1 VNIRVLKILSEME
14 RGMRINSWNGMKV
27 VESLWNG
34 MIENHYGME
43 WDSNFQDF
51 GPLMNVL
58 NLLVISI
65 RLIKFY

>member
-1 VNIRVLKILSEME
+1 
-14 RGMRINSWNGMKV
+14 MRINSWNGMKV